1 MINNIY
7 NVYNDFFLIFF
18 IKKKKKKRKIIKN
31 KYLIK

>member
-18 IKKKKKKRKIIKN
+18 IKKKKKEREIYKDK
-31 KYLIK
+31 

>member
-18 IKKKKKKRKIIKN
+18 KKKKKKEREIYKDK
-31 KYLIK
+31 